1 MSQKLKTN
9 PKFKKFQRIRDKL
22 QKIPFTLK
30 VEMQVKFVKVD
41 LNILSICSNITASL
55 KLNLQC
61 PFPLFDSNTD
71 PK

>member
-9 PKFKKFQRIRDKL
+9 PKFKKLQSIRDKL
-22 QKIPFTLK
+22 QKIAFTLK

-41 LNILSICSNITASL
+41 LNILSIFSNITASL

-61 PFPLFDSNTD
+61 PFPLFDSITD

>member
-9 PKFKKFQRIRDKL
+9 PKFKKLQRTRNKL
-22 QKIPFTLK
+22 QKIAFTLK

-41 LNILSICSNITASL
+41 LNILSISSNISASL

-61 PFPLFDSNTD
+61 PFPLFDSNTN

>member
-9 PKFKKFQRIRDKL
+9 PKFKKLQRIRDKL
-22 QKIPFTLK
+22 QKIAFTLK
-30 VEMQVKFVKVD
+30 VEMQVKFAKVD

-55 KLNLQC
+55 KLNLQY
-61 PFPLFDSNTD
+61 PFPLFDSKPN

>member
-22 QKIPFTLK
+22 QKIAFTLK

-41 LNILSICSNITASL
+41 LNILSIFSNITASL
-55 KLNLQC
+55 KLN
-61 PFPLFDSNTD
+61 
-71 PK
+71 

>member
-22 QKIPFTLK
+22 QKIAFTLK

>member
-9 PKFKKFQRIRDKL
+9 PKFKKFQRKRDKL
-22 QKIPFTLK
+22 QKIAFTLK

>member
-9 PKFKKFQRIRDKL
+9 PKFKKLQRIRDKL
-22 QKIPFTLK
+22 QKIAFTLK

-61 PFPLFDSNTD
+61 PFSLFDSNTD

>member
-9 PKFKKFQRIRDKL
+9 PKFKKLQRIRDKL
-22 QKIPFTLK
+22 QKIAFTLK
-30 VEMQVKFVKVD
+30 FEMQVKFVKDD
-41 LNILSICSNITASL
+41 LNILSISLNITASL